1 MAQGKLKVKNK
12 LPTNIKKSSVLRGQQ
27 KKPSKVVM
35 KKKTKQL
42 DAKQK
47 LQMLVTKEINKNIEA
62 EARGMAKKFSLGES
76 SKK

>member
-1 MAQGKLKVKNK
+1 
-12 LPTNIKKSSVLRGQQ
+12 
-27 KKPSKVVM
+27 M

>member
-12 LPTNIKKSSVLRGQQ
+12 LPKNIKKSSVLRGQQ
-27 KKPSKVVM
+27 KKPSKVM